1 MACIL
6 HRGVTYRAC
15 AADRCAVTVCL
26 LCFCVLCPYAVPY
39 ITSPLSTNRLIGGTV
54 IIISEVTHISQDG
67 DREYCLLSEELNPVR
82 KNSKQVL
89 VFSSVWG
96 PADKR

>member
-1 MACIL
+1 MMACVL

-15 AADRCAVTVCL
+15 AADRCAVTSFVC
-26 LCFCVLCPYAVPY
+26 CVLCPYAVPY
-39 ITSPLSTNRLIGGTV
+39 ITSPLSTNRLIGGPV

-82 KNSKQVL
+82 KN
-89 VFSSVWG
+89 
-96 PADKR
+96 